1 LVNRLTDN
9 SFNRILF
16 IRQKNEETIKQLN
29 KQRLNNKMKR
39 YLILLL
45 FTFQG
50 LMAQVQFEARV
61 SKNTLGINE
70 RLRIDF
76 IMNVDGDN
84 FDQPA
89 FDGFR
94 IVAGPSQQIS
104 QSWVN
109 GRSSFQKIYSYILQP
124 AQKGTLTIKQSSIE
138 FNGQIYKTSPIKIV
152 VTNAVAQE
160 RDPSDR
166 PQGAGSETLNL
177 VAEISKTNPYLN
189 EPITVVYKLY
199 FNNIN
204 VTGFKE
210 LGKPKYNDFWNQ
222 NIEIKQLAIE
232 EGSYKGQKCYF
243 VVLKK
248 TILYPQKSG
257 NLTIEP
263 LSLDIG
269 VQLPTN
275 RTNMFGQMQL
285 IDDNKIV
292 SAGAKTIHVR
302 PLPEATKPEGFTGA
316 VGKFDFKVTPSK
328 TTLKNGESL
337 DLFVTATGSGNMKLF
352 TLPKPVVPNALEMYD
367 PVHDEKVTTSLSGMS
382 GKISDKYTIIP
393 QYKGKYVI
401 KPMQFSYF
409 DLNSGSYKTITSQ
422 EITVDVLDGP
432 MQAEADATANASKNV
447 ISKTEQFK
455 YIKPK
460 TTLVSMAKNDFYGS
474 NLYYSLLLAPFI
486 ILPIIVLAKK
496 KKEAID
502 SDVTG
507 NRIRM
512 NNKLAKKYLSEA
524 KKQLNNKEP
533 FYIALEKAMHNFL
546 KAKLHIE
553 TSEMSKDNIRELLLS
568 RNANPETVQ
577 SFIHLTEN
585 CEFARYAPA
594 SSASIQ
600 QDYDKAVLIISELEK
615 QIV

>member
-1 LVNRLTDN
+1 
-9 SFNRILF
+9 
-16 IRQKNEETIKQLN
+16 
-29 KQRLNNKMKR
+29 MKR

-61 SKNTLGINE
+61 SKNTLGVNE

-84 FDQPA
+84 FDQPS
-89 FDGFR
+89 FDGFK

-124 AQKGTLTIKQSSIE
+124 NQKGTVNIKQAAIE
-138 FNGQIYKTSPIKIV
+138 YNGQTYKTSPIKIV

-160 RDPSDR
+160 RDPNDR
-166 PQGAGSETLNL
+166 PQGSPNEMLNL
-177 VAEISKTNPYLN
+177 VAEISKTSPYLN

-210 LGKPKYNDFWNQ
+210 LAKPKYNDFWNQ
-222 NIEIKQLAIE
+222 NIDIKQLSVE
-232 EGSYKGQKCYF
+232 QGSYQGERCYF

-248 TILYPQKSG
+248 TILYPQKAG
-257 NLTIEP
+257 RLTIEP

-275 RTNMFGQMQL
+275 RRDMFGQM
-285 IDDNKIV
+285 IITDDNKVV
-292 SAGAKTIHVR
+292 SAGAKTINVR
-302 PLPEATKPEGFTGA
+302 PLPESGKPEGFGGA
-316 VGKFDFKVTPSK
+316 VGNFDFTVTPSK

-337 DLFVTATGSGNMKLF
+337 DLFVTASGNGNMKLF

-382 GKISDKYTIIP
+382 GKITDKYTIIP
-393 QYKGKYVI
+393 QYKGKYAI

-409 DLNSGSYKTITSQ
+409 DLNSGSYKTITSK
-422 EITVDVLDGP
+422 EIMIDVLDGP
-432 MQAEADATANASKNV
+432 MQAEANASANAAKNV

-460 TTLVSMAKNDFYGS
+460 TTLVAIARNDFYGS
-474 NLYYSLLLAPFI
+474 DLYYTLLFMPFV

-496 KKEAID
+496 RKEAID
-502 SDVTG
+502 GDVTG

-512 NNKLAKKYLSEA
+512 NNKLAKKYLSQA
-524 KKQLNNKEP
+524 KKQLNNKEA

-577 SFIHLTEN
+577 SFINLTEN

>member
-1 LVNRLTDN
+1 
-9 SFNRILF
+9 
-16 IRQKNEETIKQLN
+16 
-29 KQRLNNKMKR
+29 MKR

-50 LMAQVQFEARV
+50 LMAQVQFEAKV
-61 SKNTLGINE
+61 SKNTLGLNE

-84 FDQPA
+84 FDQPT
-89 FDGFR
+89 FDGFKV
-94 IVAGPSQQIS
+94 VAGPSQQVS

-124 AQKGTLTIKQSSIE
+124 AQKGTLMIKQSSIDY
-138 FNGQIYKTSPIKIV
+138 NGQTYKTSPIKIT

-160 RDPSDR
+160 RDPNDR
-166 PQGAGSETLNL
+166 PQGSGSETLNL

-199 FNNIN
+199 FNNIG

-210 LGKPKYNDFWNQ
+210 LAKPKYNDFWNQ
-222 NIEIKQLAIE
+222 NIDVKQLSIE
-232 EGSYKGQKCYF
+232 EGNYQGQRCYF

-257 NLTIEP
+257 RLTIEP

-269 VQLPTN
+269 VQFPTN
-275 RTNMFGQMQL
+275 RRDMFGQMIL
-285 IDDNKIV
+285 SDGNKVV
-292 SAGAKTIHVR
+292 SAGAKTINVR
-302 PLPEATKPEGFTGA
+302 PLPESSKPEGFSGA
-316 VGKFDFKVTPSK
+316 VGKFDFRVTPSK

-337 DLFVTATGSGNMKLF
+337 DLVVSATGNGNMKLF

-367 PVHDEKVTTSLSGMS
+367 PVHDEKVTTSLNGMS
-382 GKISDKYTIIP
+382 GRISDKYTIIP
-393 QYKGKYVI
+393 QYKGKYAI

-409 DLNSGSYKTITSQ
+409 DLNTGSYKTITSS
-422 EITVDVLDGP
+422 EIMVDVLDGP
-432 MQAEADATANASKNV
+432 MQAEASATANASKNTL
-447 ISKTEQFK
+447 SKTEQFK

-460 TTLVSMAKNDFYGS
+460 TTLVSIVKDDFYGS
-474 NLYYSLLLAPFI
+474 DLYYGLLFLPFV
-486 ILPIIVLAKK
+486 ILPIIILAKK
-496 KKEAID
+496 RKEAID
-502 SDVTG
+502 GDVTG
-507 NRIRM
+507 NRIKM

-524 KKQLNNKEP
+524 KKQLANKEP

-568 RNANPETVQ
+568 RNANPESVQ
-577 SFIHLTEN
+577 NFINLTEN

-594 SSASIQ
+594 SSTSIQ
-600 QDYDKAVLIISELEK
+600 QDYDRAVLIISELEK